1 MNILSKLLKK
11 RGIKDVTEL
20 TEDERV
26 EFDNWQKVLNKEELT
41 IKDITEFCDGA
52 IGAIETQF
60 GDVDMSNDKTA
71 KLTLQ
76 HAIYKKIRG
85 VINSPQTERESLIE
99 YLTNLLK

>member
-20 TEDERV
+20 DKEEKQQF
-26 EFDNWQKVLNKEELT
+26 EQWQKVLNKEEIT

-52 IGAIETQF
+52 IGTIEVQF
-60 GDVDMSNDKTA
+60 GDVDISNEKMS
-71 KLTLQ
+71 KLALQ

-85 VINSPQTERESLIE
+85 VINAPQTERESLIE

>member
-41 IKDITEFCDGA
+41 I
-52 IGAIETQF
+52 
-60 GDVDMSNDKTA
+60 N
-71 KLTLQ
+71 
-76 HAIYKKIRG
+76 
-85 VINSPQTERESLIE
+85 
-99 YLTNLLK
+99 